1 MYNGIV
7 IVDKPNGLTS
17 HDVVLFLR
25 RRFGIKKVGHAGTL
39 DPMATGVLVL
49 LLGEATK
56 LSNSFICDD
65 KEYEGV
71 MRLGVKTRTCDVEG
85 EVLST
90 RDISGISDKTIKDT
104 AASFLGTIDQV
115 PPMFSALKR
124 NGKKLYELARKGIE
138 IEREP
143 RKVTIYELDIKNV
156 KLPDVW
162 FKVGCSK
169 GTYIRKLAEDMG
181 EKIGCGAHLA
191 ALRRT
196 RSGRFRIEDS
206 VAFNEL
212 EKLDNKGLG
221 DRIQSIQ

>member
-1 MYNGIV
+1 MNGI
-7 IVDKPNGLTS
+7 IIIDKPNGLTS

-71 MRLGVKTRTCDVEG
+71 LRLGIKTRTCDKEG

-90 RDISGISDKTIKDT
+90 RDISGISDKTIKDV

-124 NGKKLYELARKGIE
+124 DGKKLYKLARKGIE
-138 IEREP
+138 IKLEP
-143 RKVTIYELDIKNV
+143 RKVTIHELDIKNIE
-156 KLPDVW
+156 LPDVW

-169 GTYIRKLAEDMG
+169 GTYIRKLAEDIG
-181 EKIGCGAHLA
+181 DRIGCGAHLA

-206 VAFNEL
+206 VAFKEL
-212 EKLDNKGLG
+212 EGLNNKSLEE
-221 DRIQSIQ
+221 RVQSIQ

>member
-1 MYNGIV
+1 MNGII
-7 IVDKPNGLTS
+7 IVDKPNGITS

-56 LSNSFICDD
+56 LSNSFISDD

-71 MRLGVKTRTCDVEG
+71 LRLGIKTRTCDAEG

-90 RDISGISDKTIKDT
+90 RDISGINDRTIRDT
-104 AASFLGTIDQV
+104 AASFIGTIDQV

-124 NGKKLYELARKGIE
+124 DGKKLYKLARKGIE

-156 KLPDVW
+156 ELPDVW

-169 GTYIRKLAEDMG
+169 GTYIRKLAEDIG
-181 EKIGCGAHLA
+181 DKIGCGAHLA

-196 RSGRFRIEDS
+196 RSGKF
-206 VAFNEL
+206 
-212 EKLDNKGLG
+212 
-221 DRIQSIQ
+221 SIQDAVSFAALKDYGNYELKDRLIRLS